1 MGSTSAENS
10 GTGSTGNAGDGFAQ
24 NTGNGENSTSGVG
37 RRALIKRS
45 AALGLVSVPAMSFLS
60 ACASG
65 GGDDNS
71 GENKGETSAS
81 NPFGVKEGSKLDV
94 VIFKGGYGDDYAK
107 AWEAAFKK
115 EWGVTSVHTGTQ
127 EITGKLQPRFN
138 AGNPPDI
145 VDDSGNQQIPI
156 DVLAKN
162 GQLLDLAEVLDAPS
176 VDDPGKKVRDTLI
189 PGTLDAGMQEGK
201 VVALNYI
208 YTVWGLWYSGK
219 LFQEKG
225 WEAPKTWDD
234 FLAVCKD
241 AKAQGIGGL
250 AHQGKYPY
258 YINVAIMDLIAKKGG
273 LDAMKA
279 IDNLEPDAFAGSDAA
294 QEAVEAVYEVV
305 EKGYLMP
312 GTNGLTHT
320 ESQTRWNQY
329 KAAFITSGS
338 WLENEQL
345 KTTPEDFDMKFL
357 PMPLLPDSALPFE
370 AIRAGSG
377 EPFIIPSKAGNLPA
391 AKEFMRRML
400 SKEWSTLFAKEANSL
415 TILKDGVDPDVRLR
429 PGTQSTVEASR
440 AAGDNT
446 FRYLYTE
453 WYSEMNAAIE
463 NASNE
468 LMAKRIQP
476 KEWLKR
482 AQAAVDKQAKDP
494 DSKKNHRD

>member
-1 MGSTSAENS
+1 MGSTSDPSSTAD
-10 GTGSTGNAGDGFAQ
+10 GTS
-24 NTGNGENSTSGVG
+24 
-37 RRALIKRS
+37 RRDLIKRS
-45 AALGLVSVPAMSFLS
+45 AALGLISVPTMGFLS

-65 GGDDNS
+65 GGDDDTDTDTE
-71 GENKGETSAS
+71 GKTSEK
-81 NPFGVKEGSKLDV
+81 NPFGVKEGTKLDV

-107 AWEAAFKK
+107 AWEASFEKK
-115 EWGVTSVHTGTQ
+115 WGVTSTHTGTQ

-145 VDDSGNQQIPI
+145 VDDSGAQQIPI
-156 DVLAKN
+156 DVLYKN

-176 VDDPGKKVRDTLI
+176 IDDPSKKVRDTLI
-189 PGTLDAGMQEGK
+189 PGTLDAGMQGGK

-219 LFQEKG
+219 LFEEKG
-225 WEAPKTWDD
+225 WEAPRTWDD
-234 FLAVCKD
+234 FLAISKD
-241 AKAQGIGGL
+241 AKSQGIGGL

-258 YINVAIMDLIAKKGG
+258 YINVAIMDLIAKTGG

-279 IDNLEPDAFAGSDAA
+279 IDNLEPDAFVGSDAA
-294 QEAVEAVYEVV
+294 TAAVEAIYEVV

-345 KTTPEDFDMKFL
+345 KQTPEDFDMKFL

-377 EPFIIPSKAGNLPA
+377 EPFIIPAKAKNLPA
-391 AKEFMRRML
+391 AKEFMRTML

-415 TILKDGVDPDVRLR
+415 TILKDGVDSGVELR
-429 PGTQSTVEASR
+429 PGTQSAVEASK

-453 WYSEMNAAIE
+453 WYSEMGTAIE

-494 DSKKNHRD
+494 ESKKNRRD

>member
-1 MGSTSAENS
+1 MGSQSAANHGAE
-10 GTGSTGNAGDGFAQ
+10 
-24 NTGNGENSTSGVG
+24 GVG
-37 RRALIKRS
+37 RRDLIKRS
-45 AALGLVSVPAMSFLS
+45 AALGLLTIPTAGFLS

-65 GGDDNS
+65 GGDGSND
-71 GENKGETSAS
+71 GGDQGKTSKS
-81 NPFGVKEGSKLDV
+81 NPFGVKKGGNLDV
-94 VIFKGGYGDDYAK
+94 VVFKGGYGDDYAK
-107 AWEAAFKK
+107 AWEADYKK
-115 EWGVTSVHTGTQ
+115 KLGITSAHTGTQ

-145 VDDSGNQQIPI
+145 VDDSGAQQIKI
-156 DVLAKN
+156 DVLYKN
-162 GQLLDLAEVLDAPS
+162 GQLLDLAPVLDAPA
-176 VDDPGKKVRDTLI
+176 VDDPSKKVRDLII

-201 VVALNYI
+201 IVALNYI

-219 LFQEKG
+219 LFKEKG
-225 WEAPKTWDD
+225 WQEPKTWAD
-234 FLAVCKD
+234 FLTVCQD
-241 AKAQGIGGL
+241 AKKQGIGGL

-258 YINVAIMDLIAKKGG
+258 YINVAIMDLIAKTGG

-279 IDNLEPDAFAGSDAA
+279 IDNLDPKAFVGSDAA
-294 QEAVEAVYEVV
+294 KAGVEAIYEVV
-305 EKGYLMP
+305 EKGLLMP

-329 KAAFITSGS
+329 KAAFITCGS

-345 KTTPEDFDMKFL
+345 KQTPADFDMKFM
-357 PMPLLPDSALPFE
+357 PMPLLPGSKLPFE

-377 EPFIIPSKAGNLPA
+377 EPFIIPAKAKNLA
-391 AKEFMRRML
+391 GAKEFMRRML

-415 TILKDGVDPDVRLR
+415 TILKDGVDPSVKLR
-429 PGTQSTVEASR
+429 PGTQSTVEASK

-446 FRYLYTE
+446 FRYLYPE
-453 WYSEMNAAIE
+453 WYSEMDTAIQA
-463 NASNE
+463 ASNE

-494 DSKKNHRD
+494 ASKKNHRD

>member
-10 GTGSTGNAGDGFAQ
+10 SKGSVD
-24 NTGNGENSTSGVG
+24 
-37 RRALIKRS
+37 RRDLIKRS
-45 AALGLVSVPAMSFLS
+45 AALGLISVPTMSFLS

-65 GGDDNS
+65 GGDD
-71 GENKGETSAS
+71 TSDNDTEGKTS
-81 NPFGVKEGSKLDV
+81 KTNPFGVKDGGKLDV

-107 AWEAAFKK
+107 AWEASFKK
-115 EWGVTSVHTGTQ
+115 KWGVTSVHTGTQ

-145 VDDSGNQQIPI
+145 VDDSGAQQIPI
-156 DVLAKN
+156 DVLYKN
-162 GQLLDLAEVLDAPS
+162 GQLLDLAAVLDAPS
-176 VDDPGKKVRDTLI
+176 IDDPAKKVRDTLI
-189 PGTLDAGMQEGK
+189 PGTLDAGMQGGK

-219 LFQEKG
+219 LFKEKG
-225 WEAPKTWDD
+225 WTEPKTWDE
-234 FLAVCKD
+234 FLAICKD
-241 AKAQGIGGL
+241 AKSQGIGGL

-258 YINVAIMDLIAKKGG
+258 YINVAIMDLIAKTGG
-273 LDAMKA
+273 LEAMKA
-279 IDNLEPDAFAGSDAA
+279 IDNLEPNAFVGSEAA
-294 QEAVEAVYEVV
+294 KAAVEAIYEVV

-329 KAAFITSGS
+329 KAVFITSGS

-345 KTTPEDFDMKFL
+345 KTTPSDFDMKFL
-357 PMPLLPDSALPFE
+357 PMPLLPGSKLPFQ

-377 EPFIIPSKAGNLPA
+377 EPFIIPAKAKNLPA
-391 AKEFMRRML
+391 AKEFVRMML
-400 SKEWSTLFAKEANSL
+400 SKEWSTTFAKEANSL
-415 TILKDGVDPDVRLR
+415 TIVKDGVDTGVQLR
-429 PGTQSTVEASR
+429 PGTQSTVEASK
-440 AAGDNT
+440 AAGDDT

-453 WYSEMNAAIE
+453 WYSEMGTAIE

-476 KEWLKR
+476 AEWLKR

-494 DSKKNHRD
+494 ESKKNHRD